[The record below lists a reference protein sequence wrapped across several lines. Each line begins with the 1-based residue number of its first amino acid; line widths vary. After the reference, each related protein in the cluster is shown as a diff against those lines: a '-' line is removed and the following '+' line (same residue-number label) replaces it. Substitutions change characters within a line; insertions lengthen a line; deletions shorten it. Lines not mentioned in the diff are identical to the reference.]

1 MSRLIKTLEA
11 IVADV
16 RRETGR
22 SPDRNFGIDEYD
34 SIKYLV
40 QREQRRL
47 WWDYQWRFLRKKV
60 DLALVAGQRYYD
72 MPGGISFERVT
83 DVRLHFGNQWIPLVM
98 GIDETD
104 YSLYDSDN
112 DQRANPALKWD
123 MIDTSANPDVPA
135 PQIEIWP
142 IPVDAQNTRWT
153 GIAELGIFVGDN
165 DNCTLDAMLLTLF
178 AAAKV
183 NPADKD
189 LLAAA
194 NKLLKTMEG
203 SEQRRSNGNKI
214 NLNGEPSKLP
224 MTARKRIVVIAAG

>member
-1 MSRLIKTLEA
+1 MSRIIKTLEA

-60 DLALVAGQRYYD
+60 DLALVAGERYYD
-72 MPGGISFERVT
+72 MPGDISFERVT
-83 DVRLHFGNQWIPLVM
+83 DVRLHFGNQWIPLAM
-98 GIDETD
+98 GINETD
-104 YSLYDSDN
+104 YALYDSDN
-112 DQRANPALKWD
+112 DSRANPALKWD
-123 MIDTSANPDVPA
+123 MIDTSANPDAPA
-135 PQIEIWP
+135 TQIEIWP

-153 GIAELGIFVGDN
+153 GIAELGKFVDDN
-165 DNCTLDAMLLTLF
+165 DNCTLDADLLTLF
-178 AAAKV
+178 TAAKV
-183 NPADKD
+183 NESDKD

-194 NKLLKTMEG
+194 NKLYKTMQG
-203 SEQRRSNGNKI
+203 SEQRRSGGNKV
-214 NLNGEPSKLP
+214 NLNGEPTKLP
-224 MTARKRIVVIAAG
+224 VTARKRIVVLGA